1 MAIRKIIETVS
12 DRSKFALVSTG
23 YLLKKPKYLLI
34 FLFSFVVFIYFL
46 TFFRDGN
53 SNWQLIWS
61 ELGIERKIEVLGR
74 VFPAMLENFGSFYG
88 ISIIFLSLF
97 QAVIVAQLVFAWRHR
112 EKDQQLHGA
121 STGGIG
127 ALLGFVTLGCP
138 SCGIGL
144 LAPMFSAIAGAGAVA
159 LTDAIGQIFSI
170 LAFALLLFAIIRL
183 GYINY
188 IIISSK
194 NYKEGHAKSH

>member
-1 MAIRKIIETVS
+1 MAIRKIVETVS

-23 YLLKKPKYLLI
+23 YLFKKSKYLCVFFSS
-34 FLFSFVVFIYFL
+34 FLVFLYFL

-61 ELGIERKIEVLGR
+61 GLAIDYKLEVLGR
-74 VFPAMLENFGSFYG
+74 VFPAILENFCSFYG
-88 ISIIFLSLF
+88 LTIIFLSLL
-97 QAVIVAQLVFAWRHR
+97 QGIIVMQIIFAWRNR
-112 EKDQQLHGA
+112 EKEQSLNTA
-121 STGGIG
+121 STSGIG
-127 ALLGFVTLGCP
+127 AILGFIALGCP

-144 LAPMFSAIAGAGAVA
+144 LTPLLSAVAGASAVA
-159 LTDAIGQIFSI
+159 LSETIGYILTI
-170 LAFALLLFAIIRL
+170 LAFGLLLFSIIRL

-194 NYKEGHAKSH
+194 KYKEEHAESH